1 MPGFNI
7 VIDEISFG
15 LHLELCWM
23 VAGGSFSFGLQS
35 LSVEST
41 WNE

>member
-15 LHLELCWM
+15 LQLDLCWM
-23 VAGGSFSFGLQS
+23 LFSFGLQS
-35 LSVEST
+35 LSAELEHVE
-41 WNE
+41 